1 MSIDKE
7 WEKSRD
13 KALGIQRQITGL
25 LKCADWHLPDN
36 LDQPVTQ
43 EGFDAL
49 ERWEN
54 ELFKAM
60 DEMKRYA
67 DDLIVSEHIKIEKVC
82 SEETS
87 LKDVMKP
94 VGFNQGVSR

>member
-1 MSIDKE
+1 
-7 WEKSRD
+7 
-13 KALGIQRQITGL
+13 
-25 LKCADWHLPDN
+25 
-36 LDQPVTQ
+36 
-43 EGFDAL
+43 
-49 ERWEN
+49 
-54 ELFKAM
+54 M

>member
-13 KALGIQRQITGL
+13 NALGIQRQITGL

-49 ERWEN
+49 VRWEN
-54 ELFKAM
+54 ELFKAL

-67 DDLIVSEHIKIEKVC
+67 DDLMVSEHIQIEKVC
-82 SEETS
+82 KEETS
-87 LKDVMKP
+87 LKDAMKP